1 MTHTLYY
8 LTKLMILWVRLRQT
22 VLEMEKLKAKLY
34 IYIEI
39 INNIQRAEH
48 CPIRSGSSLL
58 ELFLENPEKS
68 MMNN

>member
-39 INNIQRAEH
+39 INNI
-48 CPIRSGSSLL
+48 
-58 ELFLENPEKS
+58 KS
-68 MMNN
+68 

>member
-34 IYIEI
+34 IIV
-39 INNIQRAEH
+39 NNIQRAQH
-48 CPIRSGSSLL
+48 CPVRSGSSLL
-58 ELFLENPEKS
+58 ELFLENPVKS
-68 MMNN
+68 KMNN